1 MFNPDGKPAL
11 DAAAL
16 AALSEQPMRAL
27 RRAGPDAPLALLTQG
42 HCQCEEARGLVLADG
57 NIVTD
62 PSWESVASLDE
73 SEDEYGV
80 DEDGDKP
87 AANDMR
93 FVARTEAGMRLLDAR
108 GKPMDLPPQQHI
120 GQFRH
125 GYALAY
131 AQGAARIVDRAGK
144 LYELP
149 DFFEAEVAGPGL
161 VRFLNTA
168 AEGDPWGLYD
178 FIAGKEVS
186 PPAFQRIGMFRDGR
200 AEAALGE
207 NRAGIIDTQGK
218 WIVPPEYRE
227 ARPEVGDLWQLRQ
240 AGAQTEEYLR
250 PSALAS
256 RDGRVLTPLPRIWRW
271 RRTRPAATWPGPT
284 SACGRSRAT
293 RRRSGKSPTPTSR
306 RWAAG
311 WASSAATGSATST
324 AREAG
329 RSRPS
334 AWAVPSST
342 ARRRA
347 LRLGHQE
354 GQEDRLVDTQGNTVA
369 TLPAGDWSWPTGSDW
384 LIRQR
389 HVANQGMVTDYFD
402 TDGKPKLS
410 AVPGRVGAYSEGRA
424 VKALANG
431 QARAVNEQGKHVGPV
446 YDELWQRRDGLA
458 VARVDQHYGYVD
470 GQGKLAIPATYAR
483 ASTFQDQ
490 RAVASTDAASLLIDT
505 RGEMLASV
513 GMECGMRTLRNAR
526 GQRLWPLS
534 LPPRCPAQPTG
545 E

>member
-1 MFNPDGKPAL
+1 
-11 DAAAL
+11 
-16 AALSEQPMRAL
+16 MRAL
-27 RRAGPDAPLALLTQG
+27 RRAGPDAAGPADTGPLPMRG
-42 HCQCEEARGLVLADG
+42 GARRPGAGRRQHRDRPVLG
-57 NIVTD
+57 IGG
-62 PSWESVASLDE
+62 PLDE

-149 DFFEAEVAGPGL
+149 DFFEAEVAGPWPGALPEHRRRGRSLGPVRLHRRQGGL
-161 VRFLNTA
+161 A
-168 AEGDPWGLYD
+168 AG
-178 FIAGKEVS
+178 I
-186 PPAFQRIGMFRDGR
+186 PAHRHVPRWPGRGR
-200 AEAALGE
+200 AGREPRRHHRHAGQVDRAA
-207 NRAGIIDTQGK
+207 R
-218 WIVPPEYRE
+218 VPRGAPGGR
-227 ARPEVGDLWQLRQ
+227 RLRQLRQ

-329 RSRPS
+329 RSRLS

-347 LRLGHQE
+347 RCAW
-354 GQEDRLVDTQGNTVA
+354 A
-369 TLPAGDWSWPTGSDW
+369 TRKARKTAWST
-384 LIRQR
+384 
-389 HVANQGMVTDYFD
+389 
-402 TDGKPKLS
+402 
-410 AVPGRVGAYSEGRA
+410 
-424 VKALANG
+424 
-431 QARAVNEQGKHVGPV
+431 
-446 YDELWQRRDGLA
+446 RR
-458 VARVDQHYGYVD
+458 
-470 GQGKLAIPATYAR
+470 AIP
-483 ASTFQDQ
+483 
-490 RAVASTDAASLLIDT
+490 
-505 RGEMLASV
+505 
-513 GMECGMRTLRNAR
+513 
-526 GQRLWPLS
+526 W
-534 LPPRCPAQPTG
+534 PRCRPATG
-545 E
+545 AGRLARTG